1 MDKTNILFCALLALE
16 IYKIRVGSDN
26 YNNSII
32 SRSFKHGE
40 LSKFYH
46 ITLLHIY
53 NECNANANVVLENV

>member
-46 ITLLHIY
+46 ITQCYYIFTM
-53 NECNANANVVLENV
+53 NAMPMPM